1 VATTRLGQIGVGV
14 QPYPGFDPKDPAPTS
29 GPHDPGLITRLS
41 QFGVGAAKY
50 ATFLPKSAAVVP
62 EDDPE
67 RNSGGYLPGRG
78 FGLARIGT
86 LRTKD
91 DIREAREKFGVI
103 PRVAKVI
110 SQVAAQQADLLSLD
124 EQQRLEHLER
134 ELELQG
140 IEYEGHYLDLLNV
153 MRERLIATEI
163 GRRLKEL
170 QMLEEETVL
179 ILLVAASV

>member
-1 VATTRLGQIGVGV
+1 M
-14 QPYPGFDPKDPAPTS
+14 GFLNPIPAAGWGTAGSGSAPAPAEYGFRS
-29 GPHDPGLITRLS
+29 PFLFA
-41 QFGVGAAKY
+41 FGMAGNN
-50 ATFLPKSAAVVP
+50 TEAVVE
-62 EDDPE
+62 EDLAE